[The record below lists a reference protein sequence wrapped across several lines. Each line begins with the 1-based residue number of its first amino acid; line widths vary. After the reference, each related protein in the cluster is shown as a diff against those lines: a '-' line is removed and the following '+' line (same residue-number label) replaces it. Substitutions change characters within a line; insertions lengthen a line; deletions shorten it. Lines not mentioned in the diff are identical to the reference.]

1 MKPKEKQVAGST
13 RRLPTRRRRP
23 QTEYPSKVTS
33 FPIVGIGASAGGL
46 EAIKELLQALP
57 VDTGMAFILIQHLDP
72 THESMGPEILSR
84 ATPMPV
90 HEVKNGARV
99 EPNQVYVIP
108 PNFAMKLIHGVLS
121 LLPLRTG
128 PRGQSL
134 VVDLFFQSLAL
145 DQKRKAIG
153 VILSGAGSD
162 GTLGLKAIKSEGGLA
177 IAQDPK
183 SAKYSGM
190 PESAIKSGFVDLILP
205 PKRIAQELARI
216 SKHPNIAARESMNT
230 DTGLDDAGENKEG
243 IEAEP
248 IAALRV
254 IFGLLRAH
262 TQVDFSNYKHSTVMR
277 RIQRRMIVRKSENI
291 DAYAK
296 YLKDNPK
303 EVRALFSDL
312 LIHVTEFFRDP
323 DFFKALEDNV
333 FTQLLKDRK
342 AGQPIRIWVPGC
354 STGEEAYSIAISL
367 LEFLDRA
374 GAKIPIQIFATC
386 IGEQVIQIA
395 RAAFYSKDI
404 ESAVSK
410 ERLIHFFEKVEGGYK
425 ITKAVRDL
433 CLFSKHDVT
442 SDPPFSK
449 LDLVSC
455 RNVLIYFSTV
465 LQKRVMPIFH
475 YALNPGGFLFLG
487 KSESIGG
494 LSNLFNVV
502 DKDHRIFSKADIPTP
517 IILRAPLS
525 YEPDARVKPQ
535 RAPEQ
540 SMSGS
545 GFQRDTE
552 RVALS
557 RYAPPSVTVNA
568 DMEILQYL
576 GRTAPCLEPG
586 PGLASNNLFKMA
598 RQELVQGLRTTVQLA
613 AKKNASASLEGLSF
627 QVDGKRRTFNIEAMP
642 TNPSAP
648 LRQRNY
654 VIFFE
659 EVPSPPI
666 LKQAKG
672 SKAGKKGKGF
682 RDEESQQNAQLEKEL
697 SAAKESHSSMTE
709 EFEAAQEELTSAN
722 EELQST
728 NEELQSLNEELETS
742 KEELQSSNEEL
753 TTVND
758 ELQTRNADLIVLS
771 SDLNNVMNNVEI
783 PIVLV
788 GSDGRIR
795 RFSPQAENVFNLI
808 PGDIGRPITDFKLAF
823 EVDLAAMISKAIK
836 ILSAQEFE
844 VHVDNS
850 RWIRV
855 QVRPYRTVDDRI
867 NGAVIALV
875 DITSLKDRL
884 SESEAALKYA
894 SSVADTLALP
904 LVVLDENLHF
914 LSANQGFI
922 KMFELVPHKDIGT
935 DLMRVLGGKG
945 WSILPLRKLLIE
957 VIAEDRALIDFEI
970 EHDFPDLGH
979 RIMLLNARQIKWQ
992 GIMQKA
998 LLLSIDNITE
1008 RKMLERSLERASQV
1022 KDEFLAILSHELRT
1036 PLTTILGWAQEL
1048 RSAKTDPRIV
1058 ENGLSIIE
1066 QSALVQGQLI
1076 DDLLDVSR
1084 IQAGKLSIDVRVIDL
1099 VKALDISVNSV
1110 RNLAEKKSILIE
1122 KDFTPSACMIL
1133 ADATRVQQ
1141 IFWNLLTNA
1150 IKFTPRNGKIF
1161 VKLDIVESPNERLV
1175 QVRVCDSGIGI
1186 KSEFIPH
1193 IFERFSQEDSSMTR
1207 LYGGLGLGLGL
1218 VKSLV
1223 EMQDGSVAAE
1233 SPGEGKGATF
1243 TVSLPLVP
1251 TDNIPILIVPKT
1263 IEPENPVRLD
1273 GIRVLVVDD
1282 DTSNRE
1288 LFDMMLKSGGAEVRL
1303 AQSAAEA
1310 RQISADFKPDIL
1322 ISDISMPTE
1331 DGYSLIRKIR
1341 QLDAEHGGKI
1351 PAIALTAYAAAD
1363 DIRRVID
1370 AGFSAHVAKP
1380 VEKATLFQTIANLV
1394 IKPGVR
1400 RE

>member
-1 MKPKEKQVAGST
+1 MKSAKKSRSKKKQPKSASSVSNDN
-13 RRLPTRRRRP
+13 
-23 QTEYPSKVTS
+23 

-46 EAIKELLQALP
+46 EAIKDLLQALP
-57 VDTGMAFILIQHLDP
+57 VDTGMAFILVQHLDR
-72 THESMGPEILSR
+72 THESLAPEILSR
-84 ATPMPV
+84 ATRMPV
-90 HEVKNGARV
+90 HEVTNGVRV
-99 EPNQVYVIP
+99 ESNHVYLIP
-108 PNFAMKLIHGVLS
+108 PNFDMELIHGVLN

-128 PRGQSL
+128 ARGQPL
-134 VVDLFFQSLAL
+134 VIDLFFQSLAL
-145 DQKRKAIG
+145 DKKGKAIG
-153 VILSGAGSD
+153 VVLSGTASD
-162 GTLGLKAIKSEGGLA
+162 GTLGLKAIKSGGGLA

-205 PKRIAQELARI
+205 PKRIARELARI
-216 SKHPNIAARESMNT
+216 SKHPNFAARDSMNP
-230 DTGLDDAGENKEG
+230 DTAINDDGEVKEG
-243 IEAEP
+243 IEPEP

-254 IFGLLRAH
+254 IFGLLRAQ
-262 TQVDFSNYKHSTVMR
+262 TKVDFSNYKHSTVMR

-291 DAYAK
+291 DAYTE
-296 YLKDNPK
+296 YLKDNPT

-323 DFFKALEDNV
+323 DSFKALEVSV
-333 FTQLLKDRK
+333 FPQLLKGRT

-367 LEFLDRA
+367 LEFLDGA
-374 GAKIPIQIFATC
+374 GATIPIQIFATC
-386 IGEQVIQIA
+386 VGEQAIQTA
-395 RAAFYSKDI
+395 RAGFFSKDI

-410 ERLIHFFEKVEGGYK
+410 ERLKRFFEKVEGGYK
-425 ITKAVRDL
+425 INKGVRDL

-487 KSESIGG
+487 KAESVGG
-494 LSNLFNVV
+494 LSKLFHVV
-502 DKDHRIFSKADIPTP
+502 DKAHRIFSKADIPTP

-525 YEPDARVKPQ
+525 YEPEVRVKPHG
-535 RAPEQ
+535 APEQ
-540 SMSGS
+540 SIGGS

-552 RVALS
+552 RVALA
-557 RYAPPSVTVNA
+557 RYVPPSVTVNA

-598 RQELVQGLRTTVQLA
+598 RQELVHGLRTTVQSA
-613 AKKNASASLEGLSF
+613 IKKNASARLEGLSF
-627 QVDGKRRTFNIEAMP
+627 KVDGKPKTFNIEAVP
-642 TNPSAP
+642 ANPLAP
-648 LRQRNY
+648 PGQRNY

-666 LKQAKG
+666 LKRAKG
-672 SKAGKKGKGF
+672 SKARKIGQGKGV
-682 RDEESQQNAQLEKEL
+682 RDKECQRNAQLEKEL
-697 SAAKESHSSMTE
+697 SAAKASNRSTAE
-709 EFEAAQEELTSAN
+709 EFETAQEELTSAN
-722 EELQST
+722 EELQSA
-728 NEELQSLNEELETS
+728 NEELQSTNEELETS

-758 ELQTRNADLIVLS
+758 ELQSRNADLIVLS

-783 PIVLV
+783 PIVIV
-788 GSDGRIR
+788 GSDSRIR

-823 EVDLAAMISKAIK
+823 EVDLPAMISKAIK
-836 ILSAQEFE
+836 TLSAQELE
-844 VHVDNS
+844 VHIDKR

-875 DITSLKDRL
+875 DITSLKERL
-884 SESEAALKYA
+884 NESQAALKYA
-894 SSVADTLALP
+894 TSVADTLTLP
-904 LVVLDENLHF
+904 LVVLDENLLF

-922 KMFELVPHKDIGT
+922 KMFEIVPHKDIGT
-935 DLMRVLGGKG
+935 DLMSVLGGKG
-945 WSILPLRKLLIE
+945 WSIVTLRKLLVE
-957 VIAEDRALIDFEI
+957 VITEDRALVNFEI
-970 EHDFPDLGH
+970 EHDFPELGH
-979 RIMLLNARQIKWQ
+979 RIMLLNARQIKWEDN
-992 GIMQKA
+992 MQKA
-998 LLLSIDNITE
+998 LLLSIDDITE
-1008 RKMLERSLERASQV
+1008 RKMLERSLERANQV
-1022 KDEFLAILSHELRT
+1022 KDDFLATLSHELRT
-1036 PLTTILGWAQEL
+1036 PLTTIIGWAQEL
-1048 RSAKTDPRIV
+1048 RSTKKDPHAV

-1066 QSALVQGQLI
+1066 QSAQVQGQLI
-1076 DDLLDVSR
+1076 NDLLDISR
-1084 IQAGKLSIDVRVIDL
+1084 IHAGKLSIDVRVIDL
-1099 VKALDISVNSV
+1099 VQVLELAVNSV
-1110 RNLAEKKSILIE
+1110 RNLAEKKSVSME
-1122 KDFTPSACMIL
+1122 MDFTPSSCMIL
-1133 ADATRVQQ
+1133 ADATRIQQ
-1141 IFWNLLTNA
+1141 VFWNLLTNA
-1150 IKFTPRNGKIF
+1150 IKFTPSGGKIF
-1161 VKLDIVESPNERLV
+1161 VKLDIIESPNEKSV
-1175 QVRVCDSGIGI
+1175 QVRVCDSGMGI
-1186 KSEFIPH
+1186 KPEFIPH

-1207 LYGGLGLGLGL
+1207 RYGGLGLGLGL

-1223 EMQDGSVAAE
+1223 EMQDGTVAAE

-1251 TDNIPILIVPKT
+1251 ADNIPTLIAPKI
-1263 IEPENPVRLD
+1263 IESENSVRLE
-1273 GIRVLVVDD
+1273 GLRVLVIDD
-1282 DTSNRE
+1282 DISNRE

-1310 RQISADFKPDIL
+1310 RQVLTKFKPDIL
-1322 ISDISMPTE
+1322 ISDISMPIE
-1331 DGYSLIRKIR
+1331 DGYSFIRKIR
-1341 QLDAEHGGKI
+1341 ELDAEHGGKI

-1363 DIRRVID
+1363 DVRRVID

-1380 VEKATLFQTIANLV
+1380 VEKATLLQTIAKLV
-1394 IKPGVR
+1394 AKPGAR
-1400 RE
+1400 KD